1 MFNSSD
7 DGRASGAVGYGD
19 HLQPRAHLS
28 DLLSQGGMV
37 TNIDLRLLPA
47 GTQLF
52 VHTRNSRYRVLM
64 LDGTGCH
71 ALVEGGQYCCEETE
85 AEIVGATCNGSSLRV
100 GWICLGLSLELSV
113 HGKRIVTS
121 RVRAINVEPFSC

>member
-1 MFNSSD
+1 
-7 DGRASGAVGYGD
+7 
-19 HLQPRAHLS
+19 
-28 DLLSQGGMV
+28 MV

-85 AEIVGATCNGSSLRV
+85 AEIVGATCNGSSL
-100 GWICLGLSLELSV
+100 LSLELSV